1 MSNPIEEYVISLGFS
16 VSARE
21 LRSFQ
26 DALALAGKAA
36 SNVTAGFVSDIFK
49 WQIAVTTAFGGIAT
63 ALIGLADHVAEQD
76 QEWRLF
82 GLRMNLSTEHAK
94 SLKIAMDA
102 LGQPLEVIAW
112 DPEIHGRF
120 LQLIEDQKQLQ
131 AGLGNGRDLEAE
143 MRTIRDVRFEVTR
156 LRVELQYLGAA
167 LISKLFE
174 SFGTSVDDVLKKLRE
189 WNDWII
195 QNLPL
200 ITDRFAKY
208 LMPILKDTWEVG
220 KDLWEVIS
228 AGAVAL
234 TNLIG
239 LLSGDT
245 SIESS
250 TLKFENLAKAISHV
264 LNFLDG
270 VLRGLTE
277 IETIIGHVVSIT
289 SLLLGGQSKEAGGM
303 LDQLLEFAGGSTPRR
318 VDDFRHEN
326 TSPFPFTG
334 SSAAR
339 GIRNNNPGNI
349 EYGDF
354 ARGEGS
360 TGRETQGRFAT
371 FSTGD
376 QGLKALADL
385 LGRYGSQG
393 NDTVR
398 GILSKYSPSGE
409 NGSANTNSYIANVA
423 RSLGVSDTAHL
434 NLSDPSIKAGL
445 MNAIIRQENGG
456 NPYSSDQVA
465 RAAGVSIGD
474 IHVHLGGSTNASAG
488 EIGHEVKRQVRE
500 VLNQEITRTSAQ
512 YSY

>member
-1 MSNPIEEYVISLGFS
+1 MSNILDSYLLTLGFQ
-16 VSARE
+16 VSQPE
-21 LRSFQ
+21 LRKFQ

-36 SNVTAGFVSDIFK
+36 SNTTSGFVADVLK
-49 WQIAVTTAFGGIAT
+49 WQVAVTSAFGGIAT

-82 GLRMNLSTEHAK
+82 GLRMNLSTQHAK

-131 AGLGNGRDLEAE
+131 AGLGNGKDFESQ
-143 MRTIRDVRFEVTR
+143 MREIRDVRFEFTR
-156 LRVELQYLGAA
+156 LRVEAQYLGQA
-167 LISKLFE
+167 LISKLFD
-174 SFGTSVDDVLKKLRE
+174 SFGLSVDDVLKKLRE

-195 QNLPL
+195 SHLPQ
-200 ITDRFAKY
+200 IAEAFAKY
-208 LMPILKDTWEVG
+208 LTPIINETVEVFKELLEVG
-220 KDLWEVIS
+220 KGFAIVFTSIM
-228 AGAVAL
+228 
-234 TNLIG
+234 G

-245 SIESS
+245 S
-250 TLKFENLAKAISHV
+250 LASAEFSFDKLSKAIQVALGFMSG
-264 LNFLDG
+264 FLQI
-270 VLRGLTE
+270 VTNAE
-277 IETIIGHVVSIT
+277 IAVAHLANALSLSLKGDFSGWAKELSAFNDVMKKPIFFDPHGAGEMGKVSGP
-289 SLLLGGQSKEAGGM
+289 SQMSG
-303 LDQLLEFAGGSTPRR
+303 TP
-318 VDDFRHEN
+318 
-326 TSPFPFTG
+326 
-334 SSAAR
+334 R
-339 GIRNNNPGNI
+339 GIRDNNPGNI

-354 ARGEGS
+354 ARSEGS
-360 TGRETQGRFAT
+360 TGREEQGRFAT

-376 QGLKALADL
+376 EGLKALADL

-398 GILSKYSPSGE
+398 GILSKYSPAGE
-409 NGSANTNSYIANVA
+409 NGSANTNAYIANVA

-445 MNAIIRQENGG
+445 MNAIIRQENGQ

-474 IHVHLGGSTNASAG
+474 IHVHVGGSTNASAG
-488 EIGHEVKRQVRE
+488 EIGHEVKRQVRD
-500 VLNQEITRTSAQ
+500 LWHQEIARTSAQ
-512 YSY
+512 YAY